1 MTPLW
6 QTPPPPK
13 PPPLHVAAFESVTIP
28 AWSRSLIPVYLTG
41 TGRLEEEMNKVQNFY
56 IRPFAS
62 ETSVDVPQIAAHAI
76 IDSSKPVSMVEVMNV
91 WPNPINITKDM
102 PVGLVDTINPEIAEL
117 PNGTEKGQVE
127 ASLEPRTLP
136 PDRKTD
142 SHMLATP
149 TDLEALTDPPTGAD
163 LSAIQGD
170 LSDTRTRCGP
180 PLGIHNTDPD
190 ITSPKAVRLARRPQV
205 TETVQTE
212 EKSEV
217 DDQRTDCLIQTHAF
231 STPFTDTPPPESP
244 KPKGGVEME
253 DLIEHPDDER
263 IPTNNLG
270 MDESEII
277 MIETSDETP
286 PVMEL
291 GANECRE
298 EEEVPGLIDAEDED
312 RGEDEDGREEQ
323 KEKKE
328 KNPFE
333 LNMSGMMFTGENK
346 QKFLDLCEKYKDIFA
361 TSVSTC

>member
-1 MTPLW
+1 MDLLQLLPMNKVRIIHNRAAVCVSINKLPVRSSGEVMIDFSMGNPARQFRAKFLVIESLIHPIVLGLPFLREQRGIISFEHDAVFFGDCMTPLW

-76 IDSSKPVSMVEVMNV
+76 IDSSKPISMVEVMNV

-117 PNGTEKGQVE
+117 PNGVEKRQAE

-136 PDRKTD
+136 PDRETD

-217 DDQRTDCLIQTHAF
+217 DEQWPDCPIHAF
-231 STPFTDTPPPESP
+231 T
-244 KPKGGVEME
+244 
-253 DLIEHPDDER
+253 L
-263 IPTNNLG
+263 
-270 MDESEII
+270 
-277 MIETSDETP
+277 
-286 PVMEL
+286 
-291 GANECRE
+291 
-298 EEEVPGLIDAEDED
+298 
-312 RGEDEDGREEQ
+312 
-323 KEKKE
+323 
-328 KNPFE
+328 
-333 LNMSGMMFTGENK
+333 
-346 QKFLDLCEKYKDIFA
+346 
-361 TSVSTC
+361 